1 LGETGEIYLVNKDK
15 YMISPSR
22 FKEDVTLKQE
32 VDTVNV
38 EKCVMHKD
46 KKHISEVKEVT
57 ILSDY
62 RGITVP
68 GTHEYIP

>member
-1 LGETGEIYLVNKDK
+1 MGETGEIYLVNKDK

-22 FKEDVTLKQE
+22 FKEDVILKQE

-38 EKCVMHKD
+38 EKCVMHK
-46 KKHISEVKEVT
+46 KHIPEVKEVT

-68 GTHEYIP
+68 GTHAYIP